1 MALPARWKD
10 KIVPSDPS
18 EEIMELQMGP
28 SHPASHGTIKFN
40 LKLDG
45 EQIVDCDVEVGY
57 LHRGFEKMCEQ
68 GTWTQCFPY
77 TDRLNYAS
85 PCINN
90 VGFALA
96 VERLL
101 GIDTTER
108 CKYVRLIMSE
118 VSRIA
123 DHLTC
128 LGMASS
134 EVGATTVAFY
144 MLEAREFLY
153 DLIEAVTGARL
164 TVTWCRVGGMTH
176 DLPAD
181 FNDRMK
187 ASFARLDQVLSDCD
201 KLLSRNR
208 VFIDRMAGVGKFP
221 KEEAISYGLT
231 GPLLRAAG
239 VSYDVRKAHPYLVY
253 DRMEFE
259 VPVGDRGD
267 NYDRFNVRFQEMY
280 QSKRIIEQAIAAL
293 PEGPVTITD
302 PKVVLPDK
310 EKVYNSIEG
319 LMNHFKLIMEGIHVP
334 AGEVYQAVEGA
345 QRRVGILHRER
356 RQRPAVSRAR
366 AAAVLS
372 RDGRAQ
378 QDADRPHDP
387 GHHHDV
393 RDDQHDRRRVRP
405 LAVNVASSA
414 RRQSRT
420 SSSPASSNRKTETA
434 SASCRADAA

>member
-18 EEIMELQMGP
+18 DEIMELQMGP
-28 SHPASHGTIKFN
+28 SHPAAHGTIKFN

-45 EQIVDCDVEVGY
+45 ERIVDCDVEVGF

-108 CKYVRLIMSE
+108 CKYVRMIMSE

-128 LGMASS
+128 LGMAAH
-134 EVGATTVAFY
+134 EVGGSTAGMY
-144 MLEAREFLY
+144 MVEAREFLY
-153 DLIEAVTGARL
+153 DLIEAVTGARV
-164 TVTWCRVGGMTH
+164 TVTWCRVGGVTH

-181 FNDRMK
+181 FTDRIK
-187 ASFARLDQVLSDCD
+187 AAFARLDQVLSDCD
-201 KLLSRNR
+201 KMLSRNR
-208 VFIDRMAGVGKFP
+208 VFIDRMAGVGKLSQP
-221 KEEAISYGLT
+221 EAISYGLS

-239 VSYDVRKAHPYLVY
+239 VAYDVRKAHPYLVY
-253 DRMEFE
+253 DRMQFE
-259 VPVGDRGD
+259 IPTGDRGD

-280 QSKRIIEQAIAAL
+280 QSKRIIEQALAAI

-310 EKVYNSIEG
+310 QKVYNSIEG

-334 AGEVYQAVEGA
+334 AGEVYQAVEAANGELGFYIVSDGSG
-345 QRRVGILHRER
+345 RPYRV
-356 RQRPAVSRAR
+356 
-366 AAAVLS
+366 
-372 RDGRAQ
+372 
-378 QDADRPHDP
+378 
-387 GHHHDV
+387 
-393 RDDQHDRRRVRP
+393 RVRP
-405 LAVNVASSA
+405 PCFLGMGALNKMLIGRMIPDIIATFGMINMIGGECD
-414 RRQSRT
+414 R
-420 SSSPASSNRKTETA
+420 
-434 SASCRADAA
+434 

>member
-1 MALPARWKD
+1 MSLPVRWKD
-10 KIVPSDPS
+10 KIVPSDLS
-18 EEIMELQMGP
+18 DEIMELQMGP

-45 EQIVDCDVEVGY
+45 ERIVDCDVEVGF

-101 GIDTTER
+101 ALETTER

-118 VSRIA
+118 VARIA

-181 FNDRMK
+181 FAERMK

-208 VFIDRMAGVGKFP
+208 VFIDRMAGVGKFS
-221 KEEAISYGLT
+221 KQEAISYGLS
-231 GPLLRAAG
+231 GPLLRATG

-259 VPVGDRGD
+259 VPTGDRGD

-280 QSKRIIEQAIAAL
+280 QSKRIIEQALKVL

-345 QRRVGILHRER
+345 NGELGFYIVSDGSGRPYRV
-356 RQRPAVSRAR
+356 
-366 AAAVLS
+366 
-372 RDGRAQ
+372 
-378 QDADRPHDP
+378 
-387 GHHHDV
+387 
-393 RDDQHDRRRVRP
+393 RVRP
-405 LAVNVASSA
+405 PCFLGMGALNKMLIG
-414 RRQSRT
+414 RMIPDIITTFGMINMIGGECDR
-420 SSSPASSNRKTETA
+420 
-434 SASCRADAA
+434 

>member
-1 MALPARWKD
+1 MSLPARWKN

-18 EEIMELQMGP
+18 DEIMELQMGP

-40 LKLDG
+40 LKLEG
-45 EQIVDCDVEVGY
+45 ERIVDCDVEVGF

-108 CKYVRLIMSE
+108 CKYVRMIMSE

-128 LGMASS
+128 LGMASH
-134 EVGATTVAFY
+134 EVGASTVGMY
-144 MLEAREFLY
+144 MVEAREFLS
-153 DLIEAVTGARL
+153 DLIEAVTGARV
-164 TVTWCRVGGMTH
+164 TVTWCRVGGVTH

-181 FNDRMK
+181 FADRIK
-187 ASFARLDQVLSDCD
+187 ASFARLDQVLADCD
-201 KLLSRNR
+201 QLLSRNR
-208 VFIDRMAGVGKFP
+208 VFIDRMAGIGKMP
-221 KEEAISYGLT
+221 KQEAISCGLS

-239 VSYDVRKAHPYLVY
+239 VPYDVRKAHPYLVY

-259 VPVGDRGD
+259 IPTGDRGD

-280 QSKRIIEQAIAAL
+280 QSKRIVEQALASI

-310 EKVYNSIEG
+310 QKVYNSIEG

-334 AGEVYQAVEGA
+334 AGEVYQAVEAANGELGFYVVSDGSG
-345 QRRVGILHRER
+345 RPYRV
-356 RQRPAVSRAR
+356 
-366 AAAVLS
+366 
-372 RDGRAQ
+372 
-378 QDADRPHDP
+378 
-387 GHHHDV
+387 
-393 RDDQHDRRRVRP
+393 RVRP
-405 LAVNVASSA
+405 PCFLGMGALNKMLIGRMIPDIIATFGMINMIGGECD
-414 RRQSRT
+414 R
-420 SSSPASSNRKTETA
+420 
-434 SASCRADAA
+434 